1 MTPRSIPI
9 ALALTLAAPH
19 LARANTGVDC
29 YTAGNAAL
37 DRRDPAAAAHAFEA
51 SLALPMCQP
60 SAAGLL
66 YNLGAAR
73 RQLAEQSGDH
83 THACRAAE
91 AFTQALARGAE
102 GRVAEAARS
111 EKQMADAT
119 CTAGLL
125 AAEASTPPPPT
136 KTPIGPYLL
145 LGSAGISAITAA
157 VLGGLVRAEI
167 ETAAERERR
176 SEWQSHVDTGRDL
189 ATGANIAWAVAGAA
203 VTGAV
208 VWWWLGDSPR
218 GPD

>member
-9 ALALTLAAPH
+9 ALALILAAPH
-19 LARANTGVDC
+19 LTRADTGVDC

-51 SLALPMCQP
+51 SLALPMCQS

-73 RQLAEQSGDH
+73 RKLAEQTSDH
-83 THACRAAE
+83 THACRAAD
-91 AFTQALARGAE
+91 AFAQALARGAE

-111 EKQMADAT
+111 EKQMVDAT
-119 CTAGLL
+119 CRAGLL
-125 AAEASTPPPPT
+125 AAQASAPPPPAESS
-136 KTPIGPYLL
+136 IGPYLL
-145 LGSAGISAITAA
+145 LGSAGVSAVTAA

-167 ETAAERERR
+167 ETAAEQERR

-189 ATGANIAWAVAGAA
+189 ATGANVAWVVAGAA

-208 VWWWLGDSPR
+208 VWWLSESPE
-218 GPD
+218 